1 MTIRSES
8 CRWRQLSNRGKEVTV
23 LSLSIRTCCS
33 TLLLFIFVVVFLNFC
48 LPACHQDLKSCLL
61 SSIFLSLSATNVQRQ
76 KMTWLFYSINPTD
89 LSCIDSCL
97 NQSVCGQDGFFQ
109 RACLEIDWTVRPQ
122 QGCWEPLGPYT
133 VDETESLSVLSG
145 LYGSL
150 KFVLYM
156 ITLLLLICC
165 CLCGLSHHVNKP
177 DDSDSE
183 TFRFPLLA
191 SMSAPC

>member
-8 CRWRQLSNRGKEVTV
+8 CRWRQLSNGGKEVTV
-23 LSLSIRTCCS
+23 LSLSIHTQ
-33 TLLLFIFVVVFLNFC
+33 LFYFIFFVVFLNFN
-48 LPACHQDLKSCLL
+48 LPACHQDLRSCLL
-61 SSIFLSLSATNVQRQ
+61 SVSLLLSLSATNVQRQ

-145 LYGSL
+145 LYGSWVKVCAL
-150 KFVLYM
+150 HDYFAASYM
-156 ITLLLLICC
+156 LLLMWIK
-165 CLCGLSHHVNKP
+165 S
-177 DDSDSE
+177 
-183 TFRFPLLA
+183 
-191 SMSAPC
+191 PCK